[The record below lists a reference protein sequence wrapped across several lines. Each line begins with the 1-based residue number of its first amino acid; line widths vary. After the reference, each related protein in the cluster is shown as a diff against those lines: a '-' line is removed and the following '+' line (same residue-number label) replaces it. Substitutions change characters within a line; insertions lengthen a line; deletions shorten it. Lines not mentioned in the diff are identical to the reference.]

1 MSLKEIAEGFPVEG
15 ISLNDGKLVAID
27 FSNNSSQYHAIMF
40 NDSIMLYGG
49 ENKTPLAELYFMKG
63 KTFWFLNHCCGA
75 SGFGV
80 GHNSIN
86 DICHAC
92 ESPRLE
98 ENSENYSI
106 LMVDGRSYSK
116 ELSDLLTNEILAY
129 KSRFEKAMK

>member
-1 MSLKEIAEGFPVEG
+1 
-15 ISLNDGKLVAID
+15 
-27 FSNNSSQYHAIMF
+27 
-40 NDSIMLYGG
+40 MLGDRC
-49 ENKTPLAELYFMKG
+49 A
-63 KTFWFLNHCCGA
+63 
-75 SGFGV
+75 
-80 GHNSIN
+80 
-86 DICHAC
+86 AC